1 MKLLAA
7 LLLLPL
13 PALAD
18 PLALATTA
26 AEAFCTSQGGRME
39 FAEGAVQRV
48 DLTGDGTADD
58 ALVWE
63 YGGFCGPDFGFQ
75 GGSGGAML
83 HVAVGDRVQSFM
95 AGSWVLQD
103 VAFPV
108 EGELMPPV
116 RVLLLARHGSA
127 CDSFGAASCV
137 EAVTWEPSEG
147 RFMTVGLVAE
157 PAAP

>member
-1 MKLLAA
+1 MKHLVIAA
-7 LLLLPL
+7 LSAGPL

-18 PLALATTA
+18 PLALATA
-26 AEAFCTSQGGRME
+26 AALATCADEGGTMDL
-39 FAEGAVQRV
+39 AEDAAQRL

-63 YGGFCGPDFGFQ
+63 LGGFCGPDLGYT

-95 AGSWVLQD
+95 AGSWALQD
-103 VAFPV
+103 VVFPV
-108 EGELMPPV
+108 EGEMMPPV

-127 CDSFGAASCV
+127 CDAFGAALCV
-137 EAVTWEPSEG
+137 EAVTWEAEEG
-147 RFMTVGLVAE
+147 RFLTVAPLPE
-157 PAAP
+157 P